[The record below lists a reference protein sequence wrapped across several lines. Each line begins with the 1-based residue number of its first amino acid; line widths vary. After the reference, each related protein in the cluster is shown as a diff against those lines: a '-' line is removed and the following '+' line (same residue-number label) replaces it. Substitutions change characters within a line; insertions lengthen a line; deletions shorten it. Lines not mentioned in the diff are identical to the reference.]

1 MNLSHRH
8 EIREAR
14 MRSSHVPVP
23 DKFSN
28 IANDPTSIDS
38 WQPSE
43 AYLAMIRKSV
53 SRRCT
58 ANTQQKVKYVAGDLT
73 AWHLN
78 ALKAITNDGMTAREI
93 AAGAGVEAANVR
105 VAISALRVKGYVSS
119 VRVKGINLWTRTGK
133 EVQYNP

>member
-8 EIREAR
+8 EIRESR

-23 DKFSN
+23 DRFAG
-28 IANDPTSIDS
+28 IANDPTSDEA

-53 SRRCT
+53 SRKCT

-73 AWHLN
+73 ACHLN
-78 ALKAITNDGMTAREI
+78 ALKAITKDGMTASEI

-105 VAISALRVKGYVSS
+105 TAISALRVKGYVNS
-119 VRVKGINLWTRTGK
+119 VCVKGINLWTRTGK
-133 EVQYNP
+133 AVKYNP